1 MDIIEDKTTNESEPV
16 KHKSRRKIKKFD
28 ILKISPSTAIKISA
42 LIAAG
47 LLSYSFP
54 KQRESVQVK
63 SLYTEEFQ
71 TIDTDNLSTTAASI
85 ENISHDIISKI
96 DEDSFEKTHKYL
108 IDSSNELIDE
118 LNKLNK
124 IRFKQYFEE
133 AGVDTNQYPIFS
145 VRINSKQV
153 DNVNPSNENKNSYY
167 LICNSKYIQ
176 ADNIDSVKLEADLRE
191 LVNENQTHSDQK
203 HSNFKNNLKKYA
215 SEISMEKLS
224 ELTLLDNNGNLI
236 SINNAELEKRI
247 EDKEKMEKNP
257 IQNFL
262 FGSNKAQKE
271 HLQNIRKSKIKNL
284 PKITNTEIND
294 SNDTDLYQTID
305 SKNTEESEPER

>member
-54 KQRESVQVK
+54 KQRESVQLK

-153 DNVNPSNENKNSYY
+153 DNVNPSNE
-167 LICNSKYIQ
+167 
-176 ADNIDSVKLEADLRE
+176 KLEADLRE